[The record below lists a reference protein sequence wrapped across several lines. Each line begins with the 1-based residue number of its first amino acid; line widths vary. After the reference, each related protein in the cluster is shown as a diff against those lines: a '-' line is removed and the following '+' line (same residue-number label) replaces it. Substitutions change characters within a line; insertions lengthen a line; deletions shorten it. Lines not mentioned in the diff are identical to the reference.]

1 MDGLLIL
8 ALFIFGTLVGS
19 FINVVSLRYNSGL
32 SPATGRSRC
41 FSCNTPL
48 KWYDLIPLFSFIFLV
63 GKCRV
68 CKAPISRQYP
78 IVEFLTGL
86 LFVGIAMR
94 QMSLWYLYGVFS
106 HGMLYSVLFFIY
118 YALVF
123 GILFVITIY
132 DIRHKIIPDALVYT
146 FIALGVLKL
155 IIFFYCKHFIF
166 TRIDL
171 FDLSAPF
178 VLFIPFAL
186 LWLVSKGRWIGF
198 GDAKLVF
205 GIGALLGFSHGISA
219 VILGF
224 WIGAVWSIFM
234 ILKSKLSPDQTQVH
248 MASEVP
254 FAPFLILGTI
264 IVFFTHLDVL
274 GLTTILNSLYANGL

>member
-1 MDGLLIL
+1 MNL
-8 ALFIFGTLVGS
+8 LFIFSIFVLGTLVGS

-32 SPATGRSRC
+32 SPASGRSRC
-41 FSCNTPL
+41 FSCNRTL
-48 KWYDLIPLFSFIFLV
+48 EWYELIPLFSFIFLG

-86 LFVGIAMR
+86 LFVGIALR
-94 QMSLWYLYGVFS
+94 QISLWYIYGAFS
-106 HGMLYSVLFFIY
+106 HGLLYSVLFFIY
-118 YALVF
+118 YALIF

-132 DIRHKIIPDALVYT
+132 DIRHKIIPDGLVYT
-146 FIALGVLKL
+146 FIVLAVFKL
-155 IIFFYCKHFIF
+155 LLFFYCKHFVF
-166 TRIDL
+166 TTIDL
-171 FDLSAPF
+171 FNLSAPL

-186 LWLVSKGRWIGF
+186 LWLVSSGRWIGF
-198 GDAKLVF
+198 GDAKLVI

-224 WIGAVWSIFM
+224 WIGAVWSILL
-234 ILKSKLSPDQTQVH
+234 ILKSKLSPNEPTVH
-248 MASEVP
+248 MATEVP

-274 GLTTILNSLYANGL
+274 GLSTILTSIYGNGL